1 MSTSRKC
8 WTGSMSKE
16 LTKRF
21 CEILDIEDADNPMV
35 KQLTQN
41 VIEGQIIMIDTKR
54 HTILGLPSEEQEA

>member
-1 MSTSRKC
+1 
-8 WTGSMSKE
+8 MSKE